1 VNFQNL
7 SHLFQAVLIVSVIAL
22 SVGHALGQPVLLS
35 YVTSDSM
42 EPTIE
47 PGDGFVAVPTAITG
61 ETTPGDIVIYQST
74 GEGLVTHR
82 VVDET
87 PAGYVTRGD
96 ANPVTDQDGGD
107 PHVTEEDIVAKAL
120 QVGDTVVTVPGL
132 GTAAAAIGGSVNT
145 VQLLITSELGGD
157 SSESSGLAYLLL
169 VLSLVGYAVETV
181 RDSRRPGPDDG
192 DDIGVSPRFL
202 TVAFTLFVVALAAAA
217 MLVPAGTASLT
228 VISSDPAPDAE
239 RVTEPGGTVE
249 TTYYIENDGVIPVVS
264 RLETGDDIT
273 LERNEVAVSG
283 RERVAVPV
291 TLAAP
296 DETGHYERS
305 VVEYRYLYLLP
316 RSLLE
321 ALYEIHPR
329 IPFGAIVV
337 PIGISAHVL
346 GRILVGSESVRETR
360 DRERRRRSR
369 PGLFD
374 RIRKQK

>member
-1 VNFQNL
+1 
-7 SHLFQAVLIVSVIAL
+7 
-22 SVGHALGQPVLLS
+22 
-35 YVTSDSM
+35 M

-157 SSESSGLAYLLL
+157 SSESSELAYLLL

-181 RDSRRPGPDDG
+181 RDSRRPAPDDG